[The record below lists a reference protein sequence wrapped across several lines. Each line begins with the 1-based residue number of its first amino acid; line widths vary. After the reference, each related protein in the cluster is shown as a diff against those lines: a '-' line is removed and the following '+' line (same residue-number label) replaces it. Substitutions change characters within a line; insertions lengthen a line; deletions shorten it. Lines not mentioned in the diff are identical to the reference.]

1 MQEGERSMY
10 SKCRVKV
17 ALVGDYNAAIAAH
30 RAIPEALR
38 LASEALGV
46 VVEHDWLATDSLVD
60 DAALMAYD
68 GIWCVP
74 GSPYAATEGA
84 LRAIRF
90 AREQGVPFLGT
101 CGGFQ
106 HALLEYAR
114 NRLGWTD
121 AEHAELSPQ
130 AQNLLIAPLSCALLD
145 VSEHVHLVS
154 GSRIAELYGVREIS
168 EQYLCRYG
176 LADAFVEPLMAQA
189 LKASG
194 HDQAGAVRAIELE
207 DHPFFIATLFQ
218 PERAAL
224 EGRLPPVVAGLVGA
238 CAVQSVHEAQ
248 QEAVA

>member
-1 MQEGERSMY
+1 MY
-10 SKCRVKV
+10 SKCRVKI
-17 ALVGDYNAAIAAH
+17 ALVGDYNPAITAH

-38 LASEALGV
+38 LASEVLGV
-46 VVEHDWLATDSLVD
+46 VVEPHWLATDSIVD
-60 DAALMAYD
+60 DAALADYD

-74 GSPYAATEGA
+74 GSPYTATDGA

-114 NRLGWTD
+114 NQLGWTD

-130 AQNLLIAPLSCALLD
+130 AHTPLIAPLACSLLD
-145 VSEHVHLVS
+145 VSERVHLVS

-176 LADAFVEPLMAQA
+176 LVDAFVEPLMAQA

-194 HDQAGAVRAIELE
+194 HDEAGAVRAIELE

-224 EGRLPPVVAGLVGA
+224 EGRVPPVVAGLVGA

-248 QEAVA
+248 LEVAV

>member
-1 MQEGERSMY
+1 MY
-10 SKCRVKV
+10 SKCRVKI
-17 ALVGDYNAAIAAH
+17 ALVGDYNPAITAH
-30 RAIPEALR
+30 LAIPEALR
-38 LASEALGV
+38 LASELLGV
-46 VVEHDWLATDSLVD
+46 AVEPHWLATDSIVD
-60 DAALMAYD
+60 DAALADYD

-74 GSPYAATEGA
+74 GSPYNATEGA

-114 NRLGWTD
+114 NQLGWTD

-130 AQNLLIAPLSCALLD
+130 AHTPLIAPLACSLLD
-145 VSEHVHLVS
+145 VSERVHLVS

-176 LADAFVEPLMAQA
+176 LVDAFVEPLMAQA

-194 HDQAGAVRAIELE
+194 HDEAGAVRAIELE

-224 EGRLPPVVAGLVGA
+224 DGRVPPVVAGLVGA

-248 QEAVA
+248 LEVAV

>member
-1 MQEGERSMY
+1 MQEGDKRMY

-17 ALVGDYNAAIAAH
+17 ALVGDFNAAITAH

-46 VVEHDWLATDSLVD
+46 AVEHDWLATDSIQD

-74 GSPYAATEGA
+74 GSPYASAEGA

-121 AEHAELSPQ
+121 VEHAELASQ
-130 AQNLLIAPLSCALLD
+130 AQTPLIAPLACALLD

-176 LADAFVEPLMAQA
+176 LADAFVEPLTAQA

-194 HDQAGAVRAIELE
+194 HDESGAVRAIELE

-224 EGRLPPVVAGLVGA
+224 EGRLPPLVAGLVGA
-238 CAVQSVHEAQ
+238 CAVQSVHEAHL
-248 QEAVA
+248 AMAS

>member
-1 MQEGERSMY
+1 MYSNCRVRIALVGERST
-10 SKCRVKV
+10 
-17 ALVGDYNAAIAAH
+17 AITAH
-30 RAIPEALR
+30 RAIPKALQ
-38 LASEALGV
+38 LAGEALGV
-46 VVEHDWLATDSLVD
+46 KVEFDWLASAAITDEQCL
-60 DAALMAYD
+60 LAYD

-74 GSPYAATEGA
+74 GSPYASTAGA

-114 NRLGWTD
+114 NQLGWAD

-130 AQNLLIAPLSCALLD
+130 AQSPLIAPLACALLD
-145 VSEHVHLVS
+145 VSERVHLVS

-176 LADAFVEPLMAQA
+176 LDDAFAEPLTVQA
-189 LKASG
+189 LKAAG
-194 HDQAGAVRAIELE
+194 HDDAGAVRAIELQ

-224 EGRLPPVVAGLVGA
+224 DGRVPPLVAGLVGA

-248 QEAVA
+248 LEVAV

>member
-1 MQEGERSMY
+1 MY

-46 VVEHDWLATDSLVD
+46 AVEHDWLVTDVIVD

-114 NRLGWTD
+114 NRLGWTE
-121 AEHAELSPQ
+121 AEHGELSPH
-130 AQNLLIAPLSCALLD
+130 APTPLIAPLACALLD
-145 VSEHVHLVS
+145 VSEHVHLLS

-189 LKASG
+189 LKACG

-248 QEAVA
+248 QQAVA

>member
-1 MQEGERSMY
+1 MY

-17 ALVGDYNAAIAAH
+17 ALVGDYSAAVTAH

-38 LASEALGV
+38 LAGDALGV
-46 VVEHDWLATDSLVD
+46 AVEYDWLATERILD
-60 DAALMAYD
+60 DATLQAYD

-74 GSPYAATEGA
+74 GSPHAATEGA

-114 NRLGWTD
+114 NQLGWQD
-121 AEHAELSPQ
+121 AEHAELSSQ
-130 AQNLLIAPLSCALLD
+130 TQNPLIAPLSCALLD

-176 LADAFVEPLMAQA
+176 LSDAFVEPLMAQA

-194 HDQAGAVRAIELE
+194 HDEAGAVRAIELE

-224 EGRLPPVVAGLVGA
+224 EGRLPPLVAGLVGA

>member
-1 MQEGERSMY
+1 MQEGDRRMH

-46 VVEHDWLATDSLVD
+46 AVEHDWLATDSLVD
-60 DAALMAYD
+60 DASLMAYD

-74 GSPYAATEGA
+74 GSTYAATEGA

-114 NRLGWTD
+114 NCLGWTE
-121 AEHAELSPQ
+121 AEHGELSPH
-130 AQNLLIAPLSCALLD
+130 APTPLIAPLACALLD
-145 VSEHVHLVS
+145 VSEHVHLLS

-176 LADAFVEPLMAQA
+176 LADAFVEPPMAQA
-189 LKASG
+189 LKACG

-238 CAVQSVHEAQ
+238 CAVQSVHDAQ

>member
-1 MQEGERSMY
+1 MY

-46 VVEHDWLATDSLVD
+46 AVEHDWLATDSLVD
-60 DAALMAYD
+60 DASLMAYD

-74 GSPYAATEGA
+74 GSPYVATEGA

-114 NRLGWTD
+114 NRLGWTE
-121 AEHAELSPQ
+121 AEHGELSPH
-130 AQNLLIAPLSCALLD
+130 APTPLIAPLACALLD
-145 VSEHVHLVS
+145 VSEHVHLLS

-189 LKASG
+189 LKACG

-248 QEAVA
+248 QQAVA

>member
-1 MQEGERSMY
+1 MRMY
-10 SKCRVKV
+10 SKCRVRV
-17 ALVGDYNAAIAAH
+17 ALVGEFNPAITAH

-46 VVEHDWLATDSLVD
+46 AVEYDWLATDSIVD
-60 DAALMAYD
+60 ETGLMSYD

-74 GSPYAATEGA
+74 GSPYASTDGA

-90 AREQGVPFLGT
+90 AREQAVPFLGT

-114 NRLGWTD
+114 NRLGWLD

-130 AQNLLIAPLSCALLD
+130 AQTPLIAPLACALQD
-145 VSEHVHLVS
+145 VSERVHLVS

-176 LADAFVEPLMAQA
+176 LDDAFVEPLMVQA

-194 HDQAGAVRAIELE
+194 HDEAGAVRAIELE
-207 DHPFFIATLFQ
+207 EHPFFIATLFQ

-224 EGRLPPVVAGLVGA
+224 GGRVPPVVAGLVGA
-238 CAVQSVHEAQ
+238 CAVQSVHEAHLEQ
-248 QEAVA
+248 VS

>member
-1 MQEGERSMY
+1 MY
-10 SKCRVKV
+10 SKCRVKI
-17 ALVGDYNAAIAAH
+17 ALVGDYNPAITAH

-38 LASEALGV
+38 LASEVLGV
-46 VVEHDWLATDSLVD
+46 AVEPHWLATDGIAD
-60 DAALMAYD
+60 DAALADYD

-114 NRLGWTD
+114 NQLGWTD

-130 AQNLLIAPLSCALLD
+130 AHTPLIAPLACSLLD
-145 VSEHVHLVS
+145 VSERVHLVS

-176 LADAFVEPLMAQA
+176 LVDAFVEPLMAQA

-194 HDQAGAVRAIELE
+194 HDEAGAVRAIELE

-224 EGRLPPVVAGLVGA
+224 EGRVPSVVAGLVGA

-248 QEAVA
+248 LEVAV

>member
-1 MQEGERSMY
+1 MLSE
-10 SKCRVKV
+10 CRIRV
-17 ALVGDYNAAIAAH
+17 ALVGDYNAAVTAH

-38 LASEALGV
+38 LAGEALGV
-46 VVEHDWLATDSLVD
+46 TVAFDWLASDSIGDGQCLQ
-60 DAALMAYD
+60 AYD

-74 GSPYAATEGA
+74 GSPYVSTAGA
-84 LRAIRF
+84 LCAIRL
-90 AREQGVPFLGT
+90 ARERKVPFLGT

-114 NRLGWTD
+114 HQLGWAD
-121 AEHAELSPQ
+121 AEHAELAPQ
-130 AQNLLIAPLSCALLD
+130 AANPMIAPLACSLLD
-145 VSEHVHLVS
+145 VSARVRLVS

-176 LADAFVEPLMAQA
+176 LQEQFREPLLAQS

-194 HDQAGAVRAIELE
+194 HDDGGEVRAIELD

-224 EGRLPPVVAGLVGA
+224 QGRVPPVVLGLVGA
-238 CAVQSVHEAQ
+238 CAVQVTHEARQ
-248 QEAVA
+248 VQPA

>member
-1 MQEGERSMY
+1 MY

-17 ALVGDYNAAIAAH
+17 ALVGDYSAAVTAH

-38 LASEALGV
+38 LAGDALGV
-46 VVEHDWLATDSLVD
+46 TVEYDWLATERILD
-60 DAALMAYD
+60 DTILQAYD

-114 NRLGWTD
+114 NQLGWQD
-121 AEHAELSPQ
+121 AEHAELSSQ
-130 AQNLLIAPLSCALLD
+130 TQNPLIAPLSCALLD
-145 VSEHVHLVS
+145 VSENVHLVS
-154 GSRIAELYGVREIS
+154 GSRITELYGVREIS

-176 LADAFVEPLMAQA
+176 LSDAFVEPLMAQA

-194 HDQAGAVRAIELE
+194 HDEAGAVRAIELE

>member
-1 MQEGERSMY
+1 MY

-17 ALVGDYNAAIAAH
+17 ALVGDYSAAITAH

-38 LASEALGV
+38 LAGEALGV
-46 VVEHDWLATDSLVD
+46 AVEYDWLATERILD
-60 DAALMAYD
+60 DATLLVYD

-74 GSPYAATEGA
+74 GSPYVATEGA

-114 NRLGWTD
+114 NQLGWTD

-130 AQNLLIAPLSCALLD
+130 APTPLIAPLACALQD
-145 VSEHVHLVS
+145 VSERVHLVS

-176 LADAFVEPLMAQA
+176 LDDAFVEPLMVQA

-194 HDQAGAVRAIELE
+194 HDEAGAVRAIELE

-224 EGRLPPVVAGLVGA
+224 VGRLPPLVAGLVGA
-238 CAVQSVHEAQ
+238 CAVQAVHEAQ

>member
-1 MQEGERSMY
+1 MY

-17 ALVGDYNAAIAAH
+17 ALVGDYSAAVTAH

-38 LASEALGV
+38 LAGEALGV
-46 VVEHDWLATDSLVD
+46 AVEYDWLATERILD
-60 DAALMAYD
+60 DTILQAYD

-74 GSPYAATEGA
+74 GSPYVATEGA
-84 LRAIRF
+84 LRAICF

-114 NRLGWTD
+114 NQLGWQD
-121 AEHAELSPQ
+121 AEHAELSSQ
-130 AQNLLIAPLSCALLD
+130 TQNPLIAPLSCALLD

-176 LADAFVEPLMAQA
+176 LSDAFVEPLMAQA

-194 HDQAGAVRAIELE
+194 HDEAGAVRAIELE

-224 EGRLPPVVAGLVGA
+224 QGRLPPLVAGLVGA

>member
-1 MQEGERSMY
+1 MFYESRI
-10 SKCRVKV
+10 RI
-17 ALVGDYNAAIAAH
+17 ALVGERNTRTTAH

-38 LASEALGV
+38 LAAEGLGV
-46 VVEHDWLATDSLVD
+46 AVEFDWLATEAIGDGQCLQ
-60 DAALMAYD
+60 AYD

-74 GSPYAATEGA
+74 GSPYASTAGA
-84 LRAIRF
+84 LCAIRF

-114 NRLGWTD
+114 NQLGWTD

-130 AQNLLIAPLSCALLD
+130 AQQPLIAPLACALLD
-145 VSEHVHLVS
+145 VSERVHLVS
-154 GSRIAELYGVREIS
+154 GSRIAELYGMREIS

-176 LADAFVEPLMAQA
+176 LDDAFVEPLTAQA
-189 LKASG
+189 LKAAG
-194 HDQAGAVRAIELE
+194 RDDAGAVRAIELQ

-224 EGRLPPVVAGLVGA
+224 EGRLPPLVAGLVGA
-238 CAVQSVHEAQ
+238 CAVQAAHEARLQ
-248 QEAVA
+248 VAV

>member
-1 MQEGERSMY
+1 MY
-10 SKCRVKV
+10 SKCRVKI
-17 ALVGDYNAAIAAH
+17 ALVGDYNPAITAH

-38 LASEALGV
+38 LASEVLGV
-46 VVEHDWLATDSLVD
+46 AVEPHWLATDSIVD
-60 DAALMAYD
+60 DAALADYD

-74 GSPYAATEGA
+74 GSPYNATEGA

-114 NRLGWTD
+114 NQLGWTD

-130 AQNLLIAPLSCALLD
+130 AHTPLIAPLACSLLD
-145 VSEHVHLVS
+145 VSERVHLVS

-176 LADAFVEPLMAQA
+176 LVDAFVEPLMAQT

-194 HDQAGAVRAIELE
+194 HDEAGAVRAIELE

-224 EGRLPPVVAGLVGA
+224 DGRVPPVVAGLVGA

-248 QEAVA
+248 LEVAV

>member
-1 MQEGERSMY
+1 MY

-17 ALVGDYNAAIAAH
+17 ALVGDYNPAITAH
-30 RAIPEALR
+30 RAIPEALH

-46 VVEHDWLATDSLVD
+46 AVEYDWLATERVLDV
-60 DAALMAYD
+60 AALMAYD

-74 GSPYAATEGA
+74 GSPYVATEGA
-84 LRAIRF
+84 IRAIRF

-106 HALLEYAR
+106 HALLEYAC
-114 NRLGWTD
+114 NRLGWVD

-130 AQNLLIAPLSCALLD
+130 AQTQTQTQLITPLTCALLD

-224 EGRLPPVVAGLVGA
+224 EGRLPPLVAGLVGA

>member
-1 MQEGERSMY
+1 MY

-17 ALVGDYNAAIAAH
+17 ALVGDHNPAITAH

-46 VVEHDWLATDSLVD
+46 AVEYDWLATDSIAD
-60 DAALMAYD
+60 DAVLADYD

-74 GSPYAATEGA
+74 GSPYVATEGA

-114 NRLGWTD
+114 NRLGWVD

-130 AQNLLIAPLSCALLD
+130 AQTPLIAPLACALQD
-145 VSEHVHLVS
+145 VSERVHLLS

-224 EGRLPPVVAGLVGA
+224 QGHLPPLVAGLVGP
-238 CAVQSVHEAQ
+238 CAVQSAHEAHL
-248 QEAVA
+248 AVAS

>member
-1 MQEGERSMY
+1 MY

-38 LASEALGV
+38 LTSEALGV
-46 VVEHDWLATDSLVD
+46 AVEHDWLATDSLVD
-60 DAALMAYD
+60 DASLMAYD

-74 GSPYAATEGA
+74 GSPYVATEGA

-114 NRLGWTD
+114 NRLGWTE
-121 AEHAELSPQ
+121 AEHGELSPH
-130 AQNLLIAPLSCALLD
+130 APTPLIAPLACALLD
-145 VSEHVHLVS
+145 VSEHVHLLS

-189 LKASG
+189 LKACG

-248 QEAVA
+248 QQAVA

>member
-1 MQEGERSMY
+1 MQEGDRRMY

-46 VVEHDWLATDSLVD
+46 AVEHDWLATDGIVD
-60 DAALMAYD
+60 DASLMAYD

-114 NRLGWTD
+114 NRLGWTE
-121 AEHAELSPQ
+121 AEHGELSPH
-130 AQNLLIAPLSCALLD
+130 APTPLIAPLACALLD
-145 VSEHVHLVS
+145 VSEHVHLLS

-189 LKASG
+189 LKACG

-248 QEAVA
+248 QQAVA

>member
-1 MQEGERSMY
+1 MY
-10 SKCRVKV
+10 SKCRVRV

-46 VVEHDWLATDSLVD
+46 AVEYDWLATERILD
-60 DAALMAYD
+60 DAILLAYD

-74 GSPYAATEGA
+74 GSPYVATEGA

-114 NRLGWTD
+114 NQLGWVDT
-121 AEHAELSPQ
+121 EHAELSSQ
-130 AQNLLIAPLSCALLD
+130 AQNPLIAPLSCALLD

-189 LKASG
+189 LKVSG
-194 HDQAGAVRAIELE
+194 HDEAGAVRAIELE

-224 EGRLPPVVAGLVGA
+224 EGRLPPLVAGLVGA

-248 QEAVA
+248 QDAVA

>member
-1 MQEGERSMY
+1 MY

-17 ALVGDYNAAIAAH
+17 ALVGDYSAAITAH

-38 LASEALGV
+38 LAGEALGV
-46 VVEHDWLATDSLVD
+46 AVEYDWLATERILD
-60 DAALMAYD
+60 DATLLAYD

-74 GSPYAATEGA
+74 GSPYVATEGA

-114 NRLGWTD
+114 NQLGWTD

-130 AQNLLIAPLSCALLD
+130 AQTPLIAPLACALQD
-145 VSEHVHLVS
+145 VSERVHLVS

-176 LADAFVEPLMAQA
+176 LDDAFVEPLMALA

-194 HDQAGAVRAIELE
+194 HDEAGAVRAIELD